1 MTAAPDIAIDVRG
14 LTKSFD
20 SRQVVRSLSM
30 QVKRVAFT
38 ALGQPCQF
46 PESLACSISNSN

>member
-1 MTAAPDIAIDVRG
+1 ME
-14 LTKSFD
+14 
-20 SRQVVRSLSM
+20 
-30 QVKRVAFT
+30 VKRVAFT

>member
-1 MTAAPDIAIDVRG
+1 MGAFVDTG
-14 LTKSFD
+14 
-20 SRQVVRSLSM
+20 SRVTM